1 MKKKLLVLM
10 LAFVMVFAFAA
21 PAMAANSL
29 THGDMAALVGNVTI
43 PADVKATDT
52 VTQEQAAAYVLLWTG
67 MKSEQLG
74 TYPNDWNAMALSA
87 AVVDLDT
94 FDPTAACTEAMVKEM
109 KTDAKA
115 LYDAMHADKMS
126 PLFING
132 EAQPIFPY
140 TSGAVTEGYS
150 NETSNIIRYFVF
162 VETNYDTDGDGKL
175 DLVKALV
182 QVPRAAVEGDYKA
195 ATIYEARP
203 YITGCTPLYGYDKDV
218 YGDEGY
224 DIDSMYNRPAARK
237 AAGTTT
243 TMEHAKN
250 ADSNEWYYWNPVEK
264 MYDYEDLEW
273 YDYYLVRGFAVV
285 ECGGIGT
292 LDSEGFETCGTDLEI
307 DAFKC
312 VIEWLTGDRV
322 GYTDKE
328 KNITIEADWSN
339 GKVGMTGRSY
349 AGTTQFGLATTG
361 VKGLETIV
369 PVAGISSWYEYTNSQ
384 GIQTR
389 SSAAYVDSLA
399 GYCAGRYFDTEDW
412 NSILKD
418 YGNYLGQI
426 RQDQLDVNGDY
437 GDVWAVRDYTLNAK
451 NIKCTALIVH
461 GLYDYNVRTK
471 MFQQMYDA
479 FDTAGIEAK
488 LLLHQ
493 DGHVTPSHPGN
504 KWAFDIDGESYDAIL
519 NRWFSHYL
527 YDVDNDAENMSN
539 VTVQDDSDPD
549 KWHTYDS
556 WTTED
561 SYTLKADADASA
573 KTTISS
579 DYEANGFTLG
589 SWSNDGNDWKYT
601 PGNYEEKLIS
611 GSTPCSIMFKETM
624 DADMTIKGTAEVSFS
639 ATADLIQSVETQS
652 DDTATVVTPNGTDH
666 EEMMS
671 ILGGEE
677 NGVSLFSASSSA
689 MKDGDIND
697 ADALMATA
705 ILVDIAPK
713 GKTFPTVSVGSSYSN
728 KQTIEENGAWLGGG
742 LTNYDYVKMYSEDVE
757 YKIITRGWMDLCNPT
772 AGFDSASAARSDKVQ
787 LANGKY
793 YDYTIYLQP
802 TVYTIEEGHTLAL
815 VLYTQ
820 DRDLFTNKVDYE
832 MTVKDA
838 SVNAVI
844 PIQATPYTDVTSGYW
859 ATDDINYTYNR
870 NIMNGMGNNTFEPE
884 TEFTRAMLATTLYR
898 LAGSPD
904 VTGKNPFND
913 VADDEWYTDAIIWA
927 AENDIVEGMGNNTFE
942 PDTLATREH
951 FATMMYRY
959 AKFIDADTSINIK
972 ALNFDDADKVS
983 DWAKD
988 AMFWAVDKGLIKGMT
1003 NTLIVP
1009 QGIATR
1015 AQAATILARFDRTF

>member
-713 GKTFPTVSVGSSYSN
+713 GETFPTVSVGSSYSN

-832 MTVKDA
+832 MTVKDV

-904 VTGKNPFND
+904 VTGINPFND

-972 ALNFDDADKVS
+972 TLNFDDADKVS

>member
-21 PAMAANSL
+21 PAMAADGL

-43 PADVKATDT
+43 PAETKATDA
-52 VTQEQAAAYVLLWTG
+52 VTQEQAAAYVLLWSG
-67 MKSEQLG
+67 MKAEQLG
-74 TYPNDWNAMALSA
+74 TYPSDWNAMALSA

-94 FDPTAACTEAMVKEM
+94 FDPTGACTEAMVKEM
-109 KTDAKA
+109 KSNAKA

-132 EAQPIFPY
+132 EAQPIFPF
-140 TSGAVTEGYS
+140 TTGAVTEGYS
-150 NETSNIIRYFVF
+150 NETSNVIRYFVF

-218 YGDEGY
+218 YGNEGY
-224 DIDSMYNRPAARK
+224 DVDSMYNQPAPRK
-237 AAGTTT
+237 AAGSMT
-243 TMEHAKN
+243 TMDHAKN
-250 ADSNEWYYWNPVEK
+250 ADSNDWYYWNEVERI
-264 MYDYEDLEW
+264 YDYEDLEW

-328 KNITIEADWSN
+328 KNITIKADWSN

-399 GYCAGRYFDTEDW
+399 GYCAGRYFDKEDW

-418 YGNYLGQI
+418 YGNYLGQLM
-426 RQDQLDVNGDY
+426 QDQLDVNGDY

-527 YDVDNDAENMSN
+527 YGVDNDAENMSN
-539 VTVQDDSDPD
+539 VTVQDDSNPD

-561 SYTLKADADASA
+561 TYTLKVDADASA

-579 DYEANGFTLG
+579 DYKANGFTFG
-589 SWSNDGNDWKYT
+589 GWANDGSGWKYT
-601 PGNYEEKLIS
+601 PGNYEEKLVS
-611 GSTPCSIMFKETM
+611 GSTPCSIMFKETL
-624 DADMTIKGTAEVSFS
+624 DADMTIKGAAEVSFS
-639 ATADLIQSVETQS
+639 ATADLINTVTPQSG
-652 DDTATVVTPNGTDH
+652 ATVSSTPNGDSH
-666 EEMMS
+666 EEMMT
-671 ILGGEE
+671 ILGSEE
-677 NGVSLFSASSSA
+677 SGVAPFSVSSSA
-689 MKDGDIND
+689 IKDGDIND

-713 GKTFPTVSVGSSYSN
+713 GETFPTVSVGSSYSN
-728 KQTIEENGAWLGGG
+728 KETIAKKGAWLGGG

-820 DRDLFTNKVDYE
+820 DRDLFTNRVNYE

-844 PIQATPYTDVTSGYW
+844 PLQATPYTDVTSDYW
-859 ATDDINYTYNR
+859 AIDDINYTYNR
-870 NIMNGMGNNTFEPE
+870 DIMNGMGNGTFEPE
-884 TEFTRAMLATTLYR
+884 TQFSRAMLATTLYR
-898 LAGSPD
+898 LSGAPE
-904 VTGKNPFND
+904 VTGENPFTD

-942 PDTLATREH
+942 PDTLATREQ

-959 AKFIDADTSINIK
+959 AKFIDADTTIGIK
-972 ALNFDDADKVS
+972 TLKFDDADKVS

-988 AMFWAVDKGLIKGMT
+988 AMLWAVDKGLIKGMT
-1003 NTLIVP
+1003 TKLIVP
-1009 QGIATR
+1009 QGLATR
-1015 AQAATILARFDRTF
+1015 AQAATILARFDRNF